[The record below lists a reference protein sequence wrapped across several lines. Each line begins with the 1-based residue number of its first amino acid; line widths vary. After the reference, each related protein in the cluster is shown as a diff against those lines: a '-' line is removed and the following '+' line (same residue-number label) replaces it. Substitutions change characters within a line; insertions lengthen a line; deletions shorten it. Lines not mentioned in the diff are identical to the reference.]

1 MTQEFSYLVFNEGQ
15 VLTKQHLE
23 FKRLGNLNSDVI
35 FQLRTASIL
44 SKLSRMDRWP
54 KYPTT
59 FIELVNNGQL
69 FYPTSKILTVEDM
82 DKIIIPRRYTEGF
95 ILMTTSHNMFKRDK
109 PVTGPILDDDPSKGY
124 VFTPETA
131 NILITACNEG
141 LEWAEKITKA
151 VRAVYDP
158 TTGVRTIGEIFD
170 ANKLNQ
176 I

>member
-1 MTQEFSYLVFNEGQ
+1 MTQEFSYLVFNDGQ
-15 VLTKQHLE
+15 VLTKDCLE
-23 FKRLGNLNSDVI
+23 FI
-35 FQLRTASIL
+35 QLEKIDDRVAFGGEAASIL

-82 DKIIIPRRYTEGF
+82 DKIVIPRRYTEGF
-95 ILMTTSHNMFKRDK
+95 ILMTTGHNMFKRDK
-109 PVTGPILDDDPSKGY
+109 PVTGPKLDDDPSKGY

-131 NILITACNEG
+131 RVLITACNEG
-141 LEWAEKITKA
+141 FEWAEKITKA

-158 TTGVRTIGEIFD
+158 TTGVRTIGDIFD